1 MGYSFMIIFS
11 PFSNNQGE
19 VMNLDIDKKYKIS
32 NKEPKRAVV
41 LEIYRSKNDSNK
53 TFQRYETFQK

>member
-53 TFQRYETFQK
+53 TF